1 MKHQTKQQG
10 FTLVEIAIVLVI
22 IGLLLGGI
30 LKGQEMITQ
39 AKIKNVIADM
49 SGVSA
54 AMYGYQD
61 RYRALPGDDKN
72 AAGRWTGS
80 PAPGTGTTG
89 NGVIEGK
96 WTAAATEAIIF
107 WDHLRRAG
115 FVSGSGP
122 ENPFNA
128 VSGKMG
134 VQSGDGSGP
143 TPAGILS
150 DGAATPTLFTS
161 LLLCSGALPDK
172 IAISVDAQMDDG
184 VGKTGSVRS
193 MKSPGNPDTIAA
205 AADTYTEDGVSTYVI
220 CRQM

>member
-1 MKHQTKQQG
+1 MTTSQKG

-54 AMYGYQD
+54 AMYGYLD
-61 RYRALPGDDKN
+61 RYRALPGDDGK
-72 AAGRWTGS
+72 ADRWTG
-80 PAPGTGTTG
+80 ATKGDG
-89 NGVIEGK
+89 NGVIVGA
-96 WTAAATEAIIF
+96 WTEAGKESTYF
-107 WDHLRRAG
+107 WDHLRRSG
-115 FVSGSGP
+115 FVSGSGA

-134 VQSGDGSGP
+134 VQTGDGTG
-143 TPAGILS
+143 T
-150 DGAATPTLFTS
+150 DGVLGESASTKMFTA
-161 LLLCSGALPDK
+161 LIMCSGNLPDK

-184 VGKTGSVRS
+184 VGNRGSVRA
-193 MKSPGNPDTIAA
+193 MKQSTPNPALVAKA
-205 AADTYTEDGVSTYVI
+205 AADTYSEDGVSTYLV
-220 CRQM
+220 CRQL

>member
-1 MKHQTKQQG
+1 MKTPHNG

-61 RYRALPGDDKN
+61 RYRALPGDDKGAN
-72 AAGRWTGS
+72 RWGLTV
-80 PAPGTGTTG
+80 PVTAG
-89 NGVIEGK
+89 NGTIEGK
-96 WTAAATEAIIF
+96 WTETGTEALSF
-107 WDHLRRAG
+107 WDHLRRSG
-115 FVSGSGP
+115 FVSGTGA

-134 VQSGDGSGP
+134 VQTGDG
-143 TPAGILS
+143 AG
-150 DGAATPTLFTS
+150 DGALGEAANTKLFS
-161 LLLCSGALPDK
+161 GLILCSGNLPDK
-172 IAISVDAQMDDG
+172 VAISVDAQMDDG
-184 VGKTGSVRS
+184 LGKTGSVRAL
-193 MKSPGNPDTIAA
+193 KAGGAPDLPAKG
-205 AADTYTEDGVSTYVI
+205 AADDYIEDGVSFYTV
-220 CRQM
+220 CRQI

>member
-1 MKHQTKQQG
+1 
-10 FTLVEIAIVLVI
+10 
-22 IGLLLGGI
+22 
-30 LKGQEMITQ
+30 MITQ

-61 RYRALPGDDKN
+61 RYRALPGDDKG
-72 AAGRWTGS
+72 AVGRWSSTAVTG
-80 PAPGTGTTG
+80 GTPG
-89 NGVIEGK
+89 NGVIEGVY
-96 WTAAATEAIIF
+96 ASATLTHESMMF

-115 FVSGSGP
+115 FVGGSGA

-134 VQSGDGSGP
+134 VQTGDGSDD
-143 TPAGILS
+143 TPAGVL
-150 DGAATPTLFTS
+150 GTAANTNLFS
-161 LLLCSGALPDK
+161 ALIMCSANLPDK

-184 VGKTGSVRS
+184 DGNAGSVRGV
-193 MKSPGNPDTIAA
+193 KQATPNPALVANAA
-205 AADTYTEDGVSTYVI
+205 AEDYTEDGVSTYLV